1 MLGIELGEGER
12 LCRQFVA
19 HFFAPGAM
27 PAFDDPLGFT
37 ILDLG
42 MQQSDAEFGTNQLER
57 VGDVG
62 GAEIDVIGARRCLR
76 PFPITRT

>member
-1 MLGIELGEGER
+1 MLGIELGEGEG
-12 LCRQFVA
+12 LFRQFVA

-37 ILDLG
+37 ILDWG
-42 MQQSDAEFGTNQLER
+42 VQQADAEFGTNQLER

-62 GAEIDVIGARRCLR
+62 GAEIDVIGARPGLL
-76 PFPITRT
+76 PSD